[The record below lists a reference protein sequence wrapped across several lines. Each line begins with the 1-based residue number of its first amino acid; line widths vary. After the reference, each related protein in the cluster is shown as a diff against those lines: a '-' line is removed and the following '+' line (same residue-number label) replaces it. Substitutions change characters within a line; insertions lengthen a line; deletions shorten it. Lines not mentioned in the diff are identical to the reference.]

1 MRVIEKNKNKKL
13 VIILF
18 VILFLLGAKLP
29 KKNLFQ
35 SLLDISKGTIIENG
49 VKLISEDSLGKEK
62 SFQQILNSLD
72 IEETEIK
79 DYKENEKKVIIEFQ
93 KESLRG
99 YIQQEHIKD
108 KNLSRTTMVLIEKN
122 SENILD
128 DLKKSGKKILNENL
142 KIYSYMKVKINTED
156 LDSANKKIIER
167 LNYNIN
173 TVKIINGYSNFLEN
187 KSFQYALVN
196 YSSGSYLIMGEPQI
210 FELY

>member
-128 DLKKSGKKILNENL
+128 DLKKSGNKILNGNL

-167 LNYNIN
+167 LNYDIN

>member
-79 DYKENEKKVIIEFQ
+79 DYKENEKK
-93 KESLRG
+93 L
-99 YIQQEHIKD
+99 
-108 KNLSRTTMVLIEKN
+108 L
-122 SENILD
+122 
-128 DLKKSGKKILNENL
+128 
-142 KIYSYMKVKINTED
+142 
-156 LDSANKKIIER
+156 
-167 LNYNIN
+167 
-173 TVKIINGYSNFLEN
+173 
-187 KSFQYALVN
+187 
-196 YSSGSYLIMGEPQI
+196 
-210 FELY
+210 

>member
-128 DLKKSGKKILNENL
+128 DLKKSGKKILNGNL

-173 TVKIINGYSNFLEN
+173 TVKIINGYSNFIEN

>member
-79 DYKENEKKVIIEFQ
+79 DYKENEKSYYKFQ

-108 KNLSRTTMVLIEKN
+108 KI
-122 SENILD
+122 
-128 DLKKSGKKILNENL
+128 
-142 KIYSYMKVKINTED
+142 
-156 LDSANKKIIER
+156 
-167 LNYNIN
+167 
-173 TVKIINGYSNFLEN
+173 
-187 KSFQYALVN
+187 
-196 YSSGSYLIMGEPQI
+196 
-210 FELY
+210 

>member
-49 VKLISEDSLGKEK
+49 VKLISEDSIGKEK

-128 DLKKSGKKILNENL
+128 DLKKSGNKILNGNL

-167 LNYNIN
+167 LNYDIN

>member
-128 DLKKSGKKILNENL
+128 DLKKSGNKILNGNL

-167 LNYNIN
+167 LNYDIN
-173 TVKIINGYSNFLEN
+173 TVKIINGYSNFLEK

>member
-128 DLKKSGKKILNENL
+128 DLKKSGNKILNGNL